1 MTMRARVDEARAS
14 VSLCQAGFHNV
25 HNEKLKAKATVGKY
39 RPGDARAVS
48 LTGRSYTYG
57 TQVADAN
64 RYMAAVAVGP
74 QLVTFSVGG
83 RAPSSLSNLA
93 IEQPL
98 ACPERATS
106 AARHDR

>member
-1 MTMRARVDEARAS
+1 MSVCAKRAS
-14 VSLCQAGFHNV
+14 TMFITTESHCGQIPAG
-25 HNEKLKAKATVGKY
+25 
-39 RPGDARAVS
+39 RDARAVS